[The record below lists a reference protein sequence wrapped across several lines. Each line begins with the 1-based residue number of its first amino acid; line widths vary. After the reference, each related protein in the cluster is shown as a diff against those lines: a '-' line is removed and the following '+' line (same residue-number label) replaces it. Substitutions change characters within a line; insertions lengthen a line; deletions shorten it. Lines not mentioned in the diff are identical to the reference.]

1 MNTFE
6 VLEFKS
12 IETSLESNLKYRH
25 WSRIYEYPLVLELL
39 SKYSDSS
46 SLVHNTS
53 WGNEDWRDV
62 GSIHVSFKEDLECMF
77 EKGNV
82 LSTDQK
88 KSKLKNT
95 EVYDLTHSPKQE
107 WLEKYDFVLNISTLE
122 EIPVGQVN
130 IFQNLL
136 SMVKVGGYLIVTF
149 DIPGLKINE
158 FEEYFDKKFESLD
171 KKISNGSLTCGYMV
185 IRKCDK

>member
-1 MNTFE
+1 
-6 VLEFKS
+6 
-12 IETSLESNLKYRH
+12 
-25 WSRIYEYPLVLELL
+25 
-39 SKYSDSS
+39 
-46 SLVHNTS
+46 
-53 WGNEDWRDV
+53 
-62 GSIHVSFKEDLECMF
+62 MF

-88 KSKLKNT
+88 KSKLENT
-95 EVYDLTHSPKQE
+95 EVYDLTHSPKKE

-122 EIPVGQVN
+122 EIPVGQVD

-158 FEEYFDKKFESLD
+158 FEEYFNKKFESSD